1 MENSYLGPDRRQF
14 IRLDY
19 SSPLN
24 YKICNQ
30 GIISKLFEGYTVNIS
45 ERGVLC
51 TLNEKVNL
59 GDILW
64 LSFDRGALSL
74 FEDIDKHILIYQ
86 SGIIGKV
93 ARIDHKED
101 DSFNIGVHFLM
112 REEKNATNIF
122 PETHFNQNQPNINLK
137 DKSE

>member
-1 MENSYLGPDRRQF
+1 MLNSYLGPERRKF

-30 GIISKLFEGYTVNIS
+30 QIISKLFEGYTVNIS

-51 TLNEKVNL
+51 TLKEKVNL

-64 LSFDRGALSL
+64 LSFDKGALSL

-93 ARIDHKED
+93 ARIDHKEN

-112 REEKNATNIF
+112 REEKNITNIF
-122 PETHFNQNQPNINLK
+122 PQVHFSQEHAPLNPD
-137 DKSE
+137 DKTD